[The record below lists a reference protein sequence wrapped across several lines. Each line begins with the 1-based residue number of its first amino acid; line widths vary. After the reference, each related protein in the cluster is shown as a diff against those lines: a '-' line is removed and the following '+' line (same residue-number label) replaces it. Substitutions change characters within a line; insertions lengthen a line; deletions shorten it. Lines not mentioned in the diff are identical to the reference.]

1 MSPSSN
7 IAKTWYLVTT
17 KVRQERL
24 AKENLDRQGYEV
36 YLPMLRVRR
45 KRRGKFVHVVE
56 PMFPRYLFVRLDQK
70 YDNWSPI
77 RSTYGVS
84 GIVYFGSIPARVS
97 DELIGALKQKAD
109 ENGVQTL
116 LEPELQVGD
125 SVRIAEGVMAGYEG
139 IIHAKNSKERILI
152 LLDIAGKYTKVDVSI
167 EHIERSS

>member
-1 MSPSSN
+1 MSKSAN

-17 KVRQERL
+17 KVRQEKL

-45 KRRGKFVHVVE
+45 KRRDKFVHVVE
-56 PMFPRYLFVRLDQK
+56 PMFPRYLFVRLDRK

-84 GIVYFGSIPARVS
+84 GIVYFGNIPARIS
-97 DELIGALKQKAD
+97 DELITVLRHRDD
-109 ENGVQTL
+109 ENGVQEIP
-116 LEPELQVGD
+116 EPEFQVGD
-125 SVRIAEGVMAGYEG
+125 TVRIAEGVMAGYEG
-139 IIHAKNSKERILI
+139 IIHAKSSKERILI
-152 LLDIAGKYTKVDVSI
+152 LLDIAGKYAKVDVPM